1 MAGDSLSA
9 VICVCFLV
17 ALQVTS
23 GANIGHFWH
32 VTDFHYDHTYWSE
45 QLSCND
51 DVPQPGVF
59 GDYWC
64 DSPWRLVTDAIE
76 AMTHIRSDVDFLVW
90 TGDTVAHIHD
100 DHLSVNI
107 NMDIMQ
113 NLTTAITKA
122 FPNKTVY
129 ATFGGYY
136 TRLTASGLRIVAL
149 NTNLYYT
156 SDRQTPGH
164 PDPAGQFQWFRTTM
178 ERANSTGEKVIVI
191 AHIPPGLHTPRG
203 TLWFQTEF
211 VQPFNSI
218 LTQFAHNIVGMHF
231 GHDHHDGFKIFYD
244 AQVTP
249 WRYKLPG
256 QVGVPHNPAI
266 RLVTFDRD
274 TGRHL
279 DIQQYYLDLPASNKQ
294 DQAGAETTANFTL
307 LFTTA
312 AAEQEGTAK
321 VCNKTCKARILCGFK
336 HYTMAD
342 FDACVSQQCDDTCP
356 NSGAIVGK

>member
-1 MAGDSLSA
+1 
-9 VICVCFLV
+9 
-17 ALQVTS
+17 
-23 GANIGHFWH
+23 
-32 VTDFHYDHTYWSE
+32 
-45 QLSCND
+45 
-51 DVPQPGVF
+51 
-59 GDYWC
+59 
-64 DSPWRLVTDAIE
+64 
-76 AMTHIRSDVDFLVW
+76 MTHIRSDVDFLVW

-129 ATFGGYY
+129 ATFGNHDYY
-136 TRLTASGLRIVAL
+136 P
-149 NTNLYYT
+149 TNQ
-156 SDRQTPGH
+156 QTPGH

-244 AQVTP
+244 AQGSPSIPVFVAPSVTP

-307 LFTTA
+307 LYTFTQHYGVADLTASSLDQLISRLETPEGEHLLDDYYRFTTA